1 MPERKSIN
9 DFAVKWGKKFRD
21 EEINYIELV
30 DHYFADECDELGFV
44 MDSGEAFSQQYGS
57 ASYDSREL
65 KKVINGISDI
75 ELLGSA
81 IYSRW
86 RYFNHW
92 AYDAA
97 EILSMPNRSWFIIA
111 LNRLAELCKDEQ
123 EK

>member
-1 MPERKSIN
+1 MYN
-9 DFAVKWGKKFRD
+9 FVVKWNEKFRD
-21 EEINYIELV
+21 PDIDYIQLV
-30 DHYFADECDELGFV
+30 DHYLADDCSALKFE
-44 MDSGEAFSQQYGS
+44 MDCGHAFEEKFEK
-57 ASYDSREL
+57 AVYDARALDTIIEN
-65 KKVINGISDI
+65 VNDIS
-75 ELLGSA
+75 LLGSA

-86 RYFNHW
+86 RYFNHL

>member
-1 MPERKSIN
+1 MDCGHAFEEKFEKAVYDARALDTIIENVN
-9 DFAVKWGKKFRD
+9 D
-21 EEINYIELV
+21 
-30 DHYFADECDELGFV
+30 
-44 MDSGEAFSQQYGS
+44 
-57 ASYDSREL
+57 
-65 KKVINGISDI
+65 IS
-75 ELLGSA
+75 LLGSA

-86 RYFNHW
+86 RYFNHL

>member
-1 MPERKSIN
+1 MERN
-9 DFAVKWGKKFRD
+9 DVYNFAVKWIEKFRD
-21 EEINYIELV
+21 PDIDYIELV
-30 DHYFADECDELGFV
+30 DHYLADDCSALGFDMAV
-44 MDSGEAFSQQYGS
+44 FDARALDTIIENVN
-57 ASYDSREL
+57 D
-65 KKVINGISDI
+65 IS
-75 ELLGSA
+75 LLGSA

-97 EILSMPNRSWFIIA
+97 DILSMPNRSWFIIA